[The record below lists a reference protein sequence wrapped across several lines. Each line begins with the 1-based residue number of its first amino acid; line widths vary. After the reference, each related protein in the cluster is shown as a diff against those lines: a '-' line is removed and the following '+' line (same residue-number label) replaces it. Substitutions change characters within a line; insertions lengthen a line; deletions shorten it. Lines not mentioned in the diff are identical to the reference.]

1 MGCGDRMQGL
11 GALHSPA
18 AKDGVGE
25 GAAVSPCP
33 SVGRELAWGLWDG
46 LGEERC
52 PVGTSGCFPFPPRGP
67 SLPTPH
73 LLPGLHSFTPSRPRG
88 DRLGGWHLPHSKPA
102 VHWILSLHRTQVRPP
117 TDKLTHIRKSNTH
130 THTHISQKSM
140 SRLLRHK
147 EDPQPVSPVPNTKT
161 EGPKANAGGRT
172 KHKEGPAWGVS
183 TKPHPEQSQ
192 AVSTPGQCLRS
203 TQGSQPFLSGQ
214 RNSLGAGREWIRKF

>member
-1 MGCGDRMQGL
+1 MGEGWVSWLPSNRVNKSLRVPAELEVQIREGGKYRVWGRDARARGTPL
-11 GALHSPA
+11 PA

-67 SLPTPH
+67 SLPTSH

-102 VHWILSLHRTQVRPP
+102 VHWTLSLHGTQVRPP

-130 THTHISQKSM
+130 TH
-140 SRLLRHK
+140 LP
-147 EDPQPVSPVPNTKT
+147 E
-161 EGPKANAGGRT
+161 
-172 KHKEGPAWGVS
+172 KHES
-183 TKPHPEQSQ
+183 
-192 AVSTPGQCLRS
+192 S
-203 TQGSQPFLSGQ
+203 TQTQERPTTCISSP
-214 RNSLGAGREWIRKF
+214 